1 MNKRIL
7 ILALLLIGLQ
17 LTLSAEN
24 FANFDKAGENS
35 EAVVVSGI
43 SAWKWIVAFA
53 PFAFGTYCSFKVNE
67 YLNQK
72 DESSQGQQEPKVS
85 RYAKVLSAF
94 IVACIIVYLVM
105 GTLGLVF
112 AGQSF
117 ADTWDTFVI
126 KFWEQIF
133 K

>member
-1 MNKRIL
+1 MSKRIL
-7 ILALLLIGLQ
+7 ILTLLLIGLQ
-17 LTLSAEN
+17 LTLSAES
-24 FANFDKAGENS
+24 FANFDKAGNNS
-35 EAVVVSGI
+35 ESVVVSGI
-43 SAWKWIVAFA
+43 SAWKWVVAFL
-53 PFAFGTYCSFKVNE
+53 PFAFGTYSAFKVNE

-72 DESSQGQQEPKVS
+72 DESSGGQQEPKVS

-94 IVACIIVYLVM
+94 IVAVIIVYLVL

-133 K
+133 S